1 MRIAHVALW
10 THDLDGR
17 RNSNSERFRCFDR
30 RGYPAK
36 ALGFRQ
42 RCSDQAFPVALVPP
56 LSRPFPTFTA
66 ANVMSGL
73 RRNRTKRAHPPRLG
87 GLPALPTS
95 RRFRRTQLP
104 CLSPLHIAA

>member
-17 RNSNSERFRCFDR
+17 RNSNAERFRCFDR

-42 RCSDQAFPVALVPP
+42 PCSDQAFPVALVPP
-56 LSRPFPTFTA
+56 LSRPFLPFGERSLSAQLRRPRPQSATSA
-66 ANVMSGL
+66 I
-73 RRNRTKRAHPPRLG
+73 RRNR
-87 GLPALPTS
+87 PAAS
-95 RRFRRTQLP
+95 RNSGH
-104 CLSPLHIAA
+104 SPLER

>member
-17 RNSNSERFRCFDR
+17 RNSNAERFRCFDR

-42 RCSDQAFPVALVPP
+42 PCSDQAFPVALVPP
-56 LSRPFPTFTA
+56 LSRPFLPFGERSLSA
-66 ANVMSGL
+66 QL
-73 RRNRTKRAHPPRLG
+73 RRPR
-87 GLPALPTS
+87 PQSATS
-95 RRFRRTQLP
+95 AIRRF
-104 CLSPLHIAA
+104 CLKNP

>member
-17 RNSNSERFRCFDR
+17 RNSNAERFRCFDR

-42 RCSDQAFPVALVPP
+42 PCSDQAFPVALVPP
-56 LSRPFPTFTA
+56 LSRPFLPLGERSLCA
-66 ANVMSGL
+66 QL
-73 RRNRTKRAHPPRLG
+73 RRPWNPSAGKVN
-87 GLPALPTS
+87 
-95 RRFRRTQLP
+95 
-104 CLSPLHIAA
+104 

>member
-17 RNSNSERFRCFDR
+17 RNSNAERFRCFDR

-42 RCSDQAFPVALVPP
+42 PLLRPSLPLALVPP
-56 LSRPFPTFTA
+56 LSRLFLQFGERSLSASMITGQPSET
-66 ANVMSGL
+66 
-73 RRNRTKRAHPPRLG
+73 
-87 GLPALPTS
+87 
-95 RRFRRTQLP
+95 
-104 CLSPLHIAA
+104 LSPDETLAHNAGRERAPRR

>member
-56 LSRPFPTFTA
+56 LSRPFLPFGDGHYPPNGDVHGRERNVRFTSIRDVA
-66 ANVMSGL
+66 
-73 RRNRTKRAHPPRLG
+73 
-87 GLPALPTS
+87 
-95 RRFRRTQLP
+95 
-104 CLSPLHIAA
+104 